1 VVIEEGGVLV
11 EQAARAHEATQHS
24 HAATADLAGFASL
37 VSHDFSGPLRAIRG
51 FAGLVVDSPK
61 ARLDDEQRRYI
72 GEIITASERMQALN
86 DGLVS
91 CLRVPSATMEFTDV
105 SLDDVVTS
113 CLDELGA
120 RVLSQRARVTVAPL
134 PVVHADAAAIRVV
147 VHHLLDNAL
156 RYTVP
161 GRTPVIDVV
170 MARGE
175 TSWAIMVRDNGTGMD
190 ETNRERAFV
199 MFKRLQP
206 AHDRARPGVGLTLC
220 RSIVERHGG
229 QIWISDVPGE
239 AGVEVTFTLPRHPE
253 SATGAPAAGDP
264 RQTPLDLS
272 VRPSQPASGG
282 TVTQAGDHREEL
294 AGSRRQFAEARA
306 NLAAIVDSSDDAIL
320 SMDLHG
326 LILSW
331 NRAAE
336 ALYGFSADEAI
347 GQHDSILIPPD
358 QTSEVPR
365 MMSAVIAGQRQRL
378 ETVRRHRDG
387 SLIGVS
393 LTISPIRDTQGA
405 VVGASIFAR
414 DVTERREADDLLRA
428 FLEVTPD
435 AILVIDLAGAIYAVN
450 SQALAIF
457 GYAHDALVGQP
468 LEMLFP
474 EQLRHTI
481 VEQRRVLAAAGK
493 KHPRVAAFELSGLRR
508 DGTDFPVDVQLSW
521 LPTKDGVLP
530 VAAIRDVT
538 ERRRLE
544 HLRDDFI
551 ANAAHELRTP
561 LTTLAGLGETLARS
575 HEAMAPADMEAAYAA
590 MARQGGRA
598 RVLISN
604 LLDLSNVDGG
614 RADFVIVA
622 VEIDR
627 LVGRA
632 LEAAPAPDG
641 KTVTVAI
648 EPGIIVQADSARLE
662 QVVINLLVNAY
673 RYGGQQI
680 HVSAVVEDGRVVL
693 AVADDGRGV
702 TPDLATTLFE
712 PFSRGKET
720 NVVRGSGIGLALCRR
735 IVQRMDGQVWHEPV
749 SPHGACFRVSLRP
762 GP

>member
-1 VVIEEGGVLV
+1 VVIEAGGVLLKP
-11 EQAARAHEATQHS
+11 AARAREVTQHS
-24 HAATADLAGFASL
+24 HDDAADLAGFASL
-37 VSHDFSGPLRAIRG
+37 VSHDFSAPLRAIRG

-61 ARLDDEQRRYI
+61 ARLDDDQRRYVE
-72 GEIITASERMQALN
+72 EIITASERMQALN
-86 DGLVS
+86 DGLVK
-91 CLRVPSATMEFTDV
+91 CLRVPTARMEFADV

-120 RVLSQRARVTVAPL
+120 RVLSQGARVTVAPL

-147 VHHLLDNAL
+147 VHNLLDNAL
-156 RYTVP
+156 RYAAP
-161 GRTPVIDVV
+161 GRTPAIDVA

-175 TSWAIMVRDNGTGMD
+175 NNWAIVVRDNGTGVD

-206 AHDRARPGVGLTLC
+206 ARDPACPGVGLTLC

-229 QIWISDVPGE
+229 QIWISDAPGE
-239 AGVEVTFTLPRHPE
+239 EGLEVTFTLPKDRD
-253 SATGAPAAGDP
+253 SGTGAPAAGDP
-264 RQTPLDLS
+264 RQAMLD
-272 VRPSQPASGG
+272 PAASGA
-282 TVTQAGDHREEL
+282 TVAQAVAHHEEL

-365 MMSAVIAGQRQRL
+365 MMTAVIAGQRQRL

-521 LPTKDGVLP
+521 LPTKDGILP

-648 EPGIIVQADSARLE
+648 EPGIIVKADSARLE

-673 RYGGQQI
+673 RYGGEQI

-693 AVADDGRGV
+693 MVADDGRGV

-749 SPHGACFRVSLRP
+749 SPHGACFRVSLRR